1 MNAKERFVQTRKA
14 IKRLN
19 EVKLLIMNGCDD
31 WQPVSVRSRHETSDP
46 TANRAIYNVD
56 VLGEKLIAL
65 RDEEEELTEFIG
77 TSLAIIEA
85 VRANLGEEYAL
96 MLDARYIDCL
106 SWDGIKHDYGYSKST
121 GNYLLNICF
130 DWVDS
135 VGVSRLLEGDTEL

>member
-1 MNAKERFVQTRKA
+1 MNAKERFNQTRKA

-56 VLGEKLIAL
+56 ILGEKLEAL
-65 RDEEEELTEFIG
+65 RDEQEELTEFIG

-85 VRANLGEEYAL
+85 VKAGFGEMYGNLLEW
-96 MLDARYIDCL
+96 RYIDCY
-106 SWDGIKHDYGYSKST
+106 SYGRIEDDYGISKST
-121 GNYLLNICF
+121 AHGRIDIAC
-130 DWVDS
+130 DWIDS
-135 VGVSRLLEGDTEL
+135 IGVSNLLSGHVEL